1 MLYYNIPY
9 HNAILYYK
17 ILYYTT
23 LHYTTLYF
31 TLLIGNN
38 ILYYLHPRHR
48 VKGCGL
54 AQRYK
59 RACVRLPRALTPY
72 VVRPSN
78 GCELAVASFLHRCAS
93 PRLHA
98 VRLELILVRRCC
110 SERSVLRS
118 NCSARGSACWQLLR
132 CERVLVRRNRA

>member
-72 VVRPSN
+72 VVHPGRRMAASSPLLPPPVREPS
-78 GCELAVASFLHRCAS
+78 AA
-93 PRLHA
+93 
-98 VRLELILVRRCC
+98 
-110 SERSVLRS
+110 
-118 NCSARGSACWQLLR
+118 R
-132 CERVLVRRNRA
+132 CEAGIDRGTTMLQ